1 MLEVNEIT
9 MLWSFKKRERER
21 EKKRER
27 ERERE
32 NSYILVHTKPRVKIG

>member
-9 MLWSFKKRERER
+9 MLWSFKKREREK
-21 EKKRER
+21 ERER

-32 NSYILVHTKPRVKIG
+32 NNYILVHTKPRVKIG

>member
-1 MLEVNEIT
+1 

>member
-9 MLWSFKKRERER
+9 MLWSFKKRERKR
-21 EKKRER
+21 EKERER